1 MTKIQLI
8 RQFVKELAGEK
19 VVVRPETF
27 WGACG
32 NKTVLVDVTALT
44 PVPDIDMLQDDNA
57 FRTNFLRQG
66 GKQNREFSNIVLI
79 LLHEIGHLH
88 TNEQFDLMEYH
99 SQVDGADTDEQY
111 FSIPAEY
118 AATQWAID
126 WLKVPTNREKAKALE
141 RAIWW
146 AR

>member
-1 MTKIQLI
+1 MTKIQII
-8 RQFVKELAGEK
+8 RKFVKELAGEK

-79 LLHEIGHLH
+79 RAP
-88 TNEQFDLMEYH
+88 T
-99 SQVDGADTDEQY
+99 
-111 FSIPAEY
+111 PALARVQNGIEE
-118 AATQWAID
+118 
-126 WLKVPTNREKAKALE
+126 NRKE
-141 RAIWW
+141 
-146 AR
+146 